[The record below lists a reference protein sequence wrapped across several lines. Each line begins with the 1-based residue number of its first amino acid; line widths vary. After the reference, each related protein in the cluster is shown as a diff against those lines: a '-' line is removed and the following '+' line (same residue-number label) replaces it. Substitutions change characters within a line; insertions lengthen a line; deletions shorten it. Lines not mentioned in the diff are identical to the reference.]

1 MRHFCLTL
9 AAVAIVG
16 LTAPT
21 RSLAQGK
28 PVRTVSDGIIDEAK
42 LYTEK
47 LPAATVVVIRPFSAT
62 DADIVEGD
70 KSKDETR
77 KMQGE
82 APKLLADHFVTKLK
96 GLGTFS
102 DVSVLDGGAPAPAG
116 ALVVEGKFVEMDP
129 GSQAKRIF
137 VGYGAGKSGVKI
149 AGTIKSADGNLLAEI
164 EQRRVGV
171 MSGRDSIKILEADTK
186 AIGEDIAKFVSE
198 WAKGKKLK

>member
-1 MRHFCLTL
+1 MRQLVTAL
-9 AAVAIVG
+9 AAIVVVG
-16 LTAPT
+16 LGAPT
-21 RSLAQGK
+21 RGLAQDK
-28 PVRTVSDGIIDEAK
+28 VVRSIKDGIIDEAK

-47 LPAATVVVIRPFSAT
+47 LPAATSVVIRPFSAT
-62 DADIVEGD
+62 DADIVEGE
-70 KSKDETR
+70 KKEETK

-82 APKLLADHFVTKLK
+82 APKLLAEQFVKKLK
-96 GLGTFS
+96 SLGPFT

-116 ALVVEGKFVEMDP
+116 ALVVEGKFTEMDP

-149 AGTIKSADGNLLAEI
+149 VGTIKGADGTVLAAI

-171 MSGRDSIKILEADTK
+171 MSGRDSVAILSADTK
-186 AIGEDIAKFVSE
+186 AIGEDVAKFLSE